1 MAANRIKGITIEL
14 NGETVKLSKALQGLN
29 TSIRQTTAGLRDVDK
44 LLKMDPGNTDL
55 LKQKQQLLATAI
67 EDTKKKLEQE
77 KEALKQLQE
86 SGDSDATKAQQDA
99 LQREIAET
107 EQKLK
112 SLETEAKNFG
122 AVWAQQ
128 MSNAGEKVK
137 DVGDKV
143 TKAGEGLT
151 KNVTAPIVGV
161 GAASI
166 KAFSEVDDGLDIVT
180 KKTGQSGEALKEMQE
195 SAKNLAT
202 SIPTDFETAGAAIGE
217 VNTRFDL
224 TGQELEDLSGQFIKF
239 AQLNDTDVSTSIDQ
253 VQKAMAAFGVD
264 TKDAGGFLD
273 LLTVQA
279 QNTGVDMNTLLT
291 SMTSNA
297 AALSEM
303 GMQADGAAIFLAQL
317 EESGV
322 DASSVLTGMKKA
334 LANAAK
340 EGKPMSEAM
349 SDLQKSIA
357 GAKTDE
363 EGMQKAMELFGTK
376 AGPTMWKA
384 LKEGQVSF
392 RTLASDSYDFTESMG
407 AVDQTFEGTLDP
419 IDGFKTMMN
428 QLKITLADLAGPIQ
442 TLLEPAFE
450 KLKTVVTTLSEKF
463 QALSPQQ
470 QEMIVKIAGI
480 IAAIGPLLVIGGKI
494 ISLVGSIMTLAPM
507 LAGAI
512 SAISLPVLGIIAGI
526 AALIAIGVLLYKH
539 WDEIKA
545 KAAELK
551 DWLSEKFEAIKEA
564 ISTKITATKDKISE
578 TFEKIRSTIKDKI
591 ASAKKTV
598 LQLFEDIKN
607 GIKSKIERAKEIV
620 KSAVDKIKQI
630 FTFEWKLPDLK
641 LPHIVVG
648 DYIDVPVLG
657 TIPNPSTLSVEWY
670 KKAYDSIVGFSKP
683 TVLATAGGYKGF
695 GDGHGREF
703 VMGENK
709 LREIAGD
716 TINVTINVTSQPG
729 QNVNELANIIEAKL
743 TQNVRRQ
750 QRVFNS

>member
-128 MSNAGEKVK
+128 MANAGEKVK

-161 GAASI
+161 GAASL
-166 KAFSEVDDGLDIVT
+166 KAFSEVDSGLDIVT
-180 KKTGQSGEALKEMQE
+180 KKTGASGEALKEMQE

-273 LLTVQA
+273 HLTVQA
-279 QNTGVDMNTLLT
+279 QQTGVDMNTLLT

-303 GMQADGAAIFLAQL
+303 GMSASGAAPFLAGL
-317 EESGV
+317 EEAGV
-322 DASSVLTGMKKA
+322 DSSSVLAGMKKA

-363 EGMQKAMELFGTK
+363 EGMQKAMELFGAK

-384 LKEGQVSF
+384 LKDGQVSF
-392 RTLASDSYDFTESMG
+392 DGLASSTNDFSENMG
-407 AVDQTFEGTLDP
+407 AVDSTFEDTLDP

-428 QLKITLADLAGPIQ
+428 QLKTTLAELAGPIQ
-442 TLLEPAFE
+442 TLLEPALE

-512 SAISLPVLGIIAGI
+512 SAISLPVVGIIAGI

-591 ASAKKTV
+591 ASAKKSV

-607 GIKSKIERAKEIV
+607 GIKSKIERAKDIV
-620 KSAVDKIKQI
+620 KSAVDKIKEF

-657 TIPNPSTLSVEWY
+657 RIPNPSTLSVEWY

-716 TINVTINVTSQPG
+716 NINVTINVTAQPG
-729 QNVNELANIIEAKL
+729 QNVNELANIIEAKI